1 MMDVTEQIRWWRLF
15 FSCLI
20 PFFPSLNR

>member
-20 PFFPSLNR
+20 PFFSFFL